1 MNESKLKKLFK
12 SLQRDEKNV
21 FFTEESINNKVIKRL
36 KKSNYVRD
44 NDFTKLFATLDFSF
58 LEENKTIPPLKTS
71 FVEKK
76 DKIDR
81 STFYSFEGPF
91 QLLHV
96 DIANLQFLGKSS
108 AARRYCLVVVDIF
121 SSKVY
126 TYPMKSRK
134 NIAYKLEMFYKK
146 IKTKRKKGEKIRL
159 QTNLEFKHK
168 KIFNLNFKCNIDMF
182 STAIRGGK
190 AFAAEQK
197 FWGLKKR
204 IFCLK
209 SLEKRDGKSKT
220 RRQVHMK

>member
-1 MNESKLKKLFK
+1 MNESKLKKLLK

-58 LEENKTIPPLKTS
+58 LEENKKIPPLKTS

-81 STFYSFEGPF
+81 STLYSFEGPY
-91 QLLHV
+91 QLLHA

-146 IKTKRKKGEKIRL
+146 IKNKRKKR
-159 QTNLEFKHK
+159 
-168 KIFNLNFKCNIDMF
+168 
-182 STAIRGGK
+182 
-190 AFAAEQK
+190 
-197 FWGLKKR
+197 
-204 IFCLK
+204 
-209 SLEKRDGKSKT
+209 
-220 RRQVHMK
+220 